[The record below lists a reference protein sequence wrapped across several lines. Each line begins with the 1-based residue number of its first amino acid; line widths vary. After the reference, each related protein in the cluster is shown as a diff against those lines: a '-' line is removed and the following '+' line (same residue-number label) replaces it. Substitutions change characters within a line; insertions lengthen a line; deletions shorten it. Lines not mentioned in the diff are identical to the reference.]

1 MIPNTR
7 RWLAALSPE
16 ARFGLGM
23 LVAIVALGSLVP
35 VFSPYDPRAGG
46 GGLPLDA
53 PSVSHLFG
61 TDDLGRDVFTRTFAA
76 AQADMALALAGVT
89 IPLVC
94 GTLIGAVIG
103 TTRLS
108 IVSGAW
114 MVVVESINAFPF
126 IVIVLALV
134 SVVGA
139 GAIGVV
145 VALSL
150 TNWARYAKLARA
162 RAQVIRGEDYVRAT
176 QVLGYSRV
184 RVLARHIL
192 PNVYAESIAYGLSD
206 FVLVILVIA
215 GLSYLGAGLKPP
227 APEWGAM
234 MSDGRL
240 FITTAWWIPVF
251 PGLMLSL
258 TAVGVALFADG
269 LERDRGRT

>member
-1 MIPNTR
+1 MHAAR
-7 RWLAALSPE
+7 RWLAGLSGE
-16 ARFGLGM
+16 ARWGLGL
-23 LVAIVALGSLVP
+23 LVVIVALGSVVP
-35 VFSPYDPRAGG
+35 AISPYDARVGG
-46 GGLPLDA
+46 SGLALDG
-53 PSVSHLFG
+53 PSPSHLFG

-76 AQADMALALAGVT
+76 AQSDMLLSLIGVT
-89 IPLVC
+89 IPLIV
-94 GTLIGAVIG
+94 GTLIGAIIG

-108 IVSGAW
+108 IVSGLW
-114 MVVVESINAFPF
+114 MILVESINAFPF
-126 IVIVLALV
+126 IVLVLAIV

-139 GAIGVV
+139 GAVGVV

-162 RAQVIRGEDYVRAT
+162 RAQVIRNADYIHAT

-184 RVLARHIL
+184 RVLLRHIL

-258 TAVGVALFADG
+258 TAVGVALLADG
-269 LERDRGRT
+269 IERGREAT

>member
-7 RWLAALSPE
+7 HWLAALSPE

-35 VFSPYDPRAGG
+35 VLSPYDPRAGG

-108 IVSGAW
+108 IVSGVW

-251 PGLMLSL
+251 PGVMLSL

>member
-1 MIPNTR
+1 MRAAR
-7 RWLAALSPE
+7 RWLAGLSGE
-16 ARFGLGM
+16 ARWGLGL
-23 LVAIVALGSLVP
+23 LVVIVALGSVVP
-35 VFSPYDPRAGG
+35 AISPYDARVGG
-46 GGLPLDA
+46 SGLPLDG
-53 PSVSHLFG
+53 PSPSHLFG

-76 AQADMALALAGVT
+76 AQSDMLLSLIGVT
-89 IPLVC
+89 IPLIV
-94 GTLIGAVIG
+94 GTLIGAIIG

-108 IVSGAW
+108 IVSGLW
-114 MVVVESINAFPF
+114 MIGVESINAFPF
-126 IVIVLALV
+126 IVIVLAIV

-139 GAIGVV
+139 GAVGVV
-145 VALSL
+145 VGLSL

-162 RAQVIRGEDYVRAT
+162 RAQVIRNADFIQAT

-184 RVLARHIL
+184 RVLLRHIL

-258 TAVGVALFADG
+258 TAVGVALLADG
-269 LERDRGRT
+269 IERGREAT

>member
-1 MIPNTR
+1 MIASAR
-7 RWLAALSPE
+7 RWLAGLSAE
-16 ARFGLGM
+16 GRCGLGM
-23 LVAIVALGSLVP
+23 LIAIIALGSLVP
-35 VFSPYDPRAGG
+35 AFSPYDPRAGG

-53 PSVSHLFG
+53 PSAGHLFG

-76 AQADMALALAGVT
+76 AQADLALALVGVV

-162 RAQVIRGEDYVRAT
+162 RAQVIRGADFIHAT
-176 QVLGYSRV
+176 QVLGYSRI

-240 FITTAWWIPVF
+240 FITSAWWIPVF
-251 PGLMLSL
+251 PGLLLSL
-258 TAVGVALFADG
+258 TAVGVALLADG
-269 LERDRGRT
+269 LERARGQN

>member
-1 MIPNTR
+1 MHAAR
-7 RWLAALSPE
+7 RWLAGLSGE
-16 ARFGLGM
+16 ARWGLGL
-23 LVAIVALGSLVP
+23 LVVIVALGSVVP
-35 VFSPYDPRAGG
+35 AISPYDARVGG
-46 GGLPLDA
+46 SGLALDG
-53 PSVSHLFG
+53 PSPSHLFG

-76 AQADMALALAGVT
+76 AQSDMLLSLIGVT
-89 IPLVC
+89 IPLIV
-94 GTLIGAVIG
+94 GTLIGAIIG

-108 IVSGAW
+108 IVSGLW
-114 MVVVESINAFPF
+114 MILVESINAFPF
-126 IVIVLALV
+126 IVIVLAIV

-139 GAIGVV
+139 GAVGVV

-162 RAQVIRGEDYVRAT
+162 RAQVIRNADYIHAT

-184 RVLARHIL
+184 RVLLRHIL

-258 TAVGVALFADG
+258 TAVGVALLADG
-269 LERDRGRT
+269 IERGREAT

>member
-1 MIPNTR
+1 MHAAR
-7 RWLAALSPE
+7 RWLAGLSGE
-16 ARFGLGM
+16 ARWGLGL
-23 LVAIVALGSLVP
+23 LVVIVALGSVVP
-35 VFSPYDPRAGG
+35 AISPYDARVGG
-46 GGLPLDA
+46 SGLALDG
-53 PSVSHLFG
+53 PSPSHLFG

-76 AQADMALALAGVT
+76 AQSDMLLSLIGVT
-89 IPLVC
+89 IPLIV
-94 GTLIGAVIG
+94 GTLIGAIIG

-108 IVSGAW
+108 IVSGLW
-114 MVVVESINAFPF
+114 MILVESINAFPF
-126 IVIVLALV
+126 IVIVLAIV

-139 GAIGVV
+139 GAVGVV

-162 RAQVIRGEDYVRAT
+162 RAQVIRNADYIHAT

-184 RVLARHIL
+184 RVLLRHIL

-251 PGLMLSL
+251 TGLMLSL
-258 TAVGVALFADG
+258 TAVGVALLADG
-269 LERDRGRT
+269 IERGREAT

>member
-1 MIPNTR
+1 
-7 RWLAALSPE
+7 
-16 ARFGLGM
+16 
-23 LVAIVALGSLVP
+23 
-35 VFSPYDPRAGG
+35 
-46 GGLPLDA
+46 LPLDA
-53 PSVSHLFG
+53 PSLSHVFG

-76 AQADMALALAGVT
+76 AQADMALALVGVA

-94 GTLIGAVIG
+94 GTLIGAVMG

-114 MVVVESINAFPF
+114 MVLVESINAFPF
-126 IVIVLALV
+126 IVIVLAIV

-139 GAIGVV
+139 GAIGVI

-162 RAQVIRGEDYVRAT
+162 RAQVIRGADFIHAT

-184 RVLARHIL
+184 RVLARHVL

-258 TAVGVALFADG
+258 TAVGVALLADG
-269 LERDRGRT
+269 LEHARGRE

>member
-1 MIPNTR
+1 
-7 RWLAALSPE
+7 
-16 ARFGLGM
+16 
-23 LVAIVALGSLVP
+23 LVV
-35 VFSPYDPRAGG
+35 
-46 GGLPLDA
+46 
-53 PSVSHLFG
+53 
-61 TDDLGRDVFTRTFAA
+61 
-76 AQADMALALAGVT
+76 
-89 IPLVC
+89 

-103 TTRLS
+103 TTRRS
-108 IVSGAW
+108 VVSGAW

-150 TNWARYAKLARA
+150 TSWARYAKLARA
-162 RAQVIRGEDYVRAT
+162 RAQVIRGADFIHAT

-206 FVLVILVIA
+206 FVLVILAIA

-258 TAVGVALFADG
+258 TAVGVALLADS
-269 LERDRGRT
+269 LERNA

>member
-1 MIPNTR
+1 MIESART
-7 RWLAALSPE
+7 WLGGLSGE
-16 ARFGLGM
+16 GRCGLVL

-35 VFSPYDPRAGG
+35 TLSPYDPRVGG
-46 GGLPLDA
+46 SGIPLDG
-53 PSVSHLFG
+53 PSSDHLFG

-76 AQADMALALAGVT
+76 AQSDLALAMIGVA
-89 IPLVC
+89 IPLIA
-94 GTLIGAVIG
+94 GTLIGAIIG
-103 TTRLS
+103 TTRVPM
-108 IVSGAW
+108 ISGLW
-114 MVVVESINAFPF
+114 MILVESINAFPF
-126 IVIVLALV
+126 IVIVLAIV

-139 GAIGVV
+139 GAFGVI

-162 RAQVIRGEDYVRAT
+162 RAQVIRSADFVQAT
-176 QVLGYSRV
+176 RVLGYSRR
-184 RVLARHIL
+184 RVLLRHIL
-192 PNVYAESIAYGLSD
+192 PNVYAESFAFGLSD

-240 FITTAWWIPVF
+240 FITTAWWIPFF

-258 TAVGVALFADG
+258 TAIGVALLADG
-269 LERDRGRT
+269 LERRQAG

>member
-1 MIPNTR
+1 MRAAR
-7 RWLAALSPE
+7 RWLAGLSGE
-16 ARFGLGM
+16 ARWGLGL
-23 LVAIVALGSLVP
+23 LVVIVALGSVVP
-35 VFSPYDPRAGG
+35 AISPYDARVGG
-46 GGLPLDA
+46 SGLPLDG
-53 PSVSHLFG
+53 PSPSHLFG

-76 AQADMALALAGVT
+76 AQSDMLLSLIGVT
-89 IPLVC
+89 IPLIV
-94 GTLIGAVIG
+94 GTLIGAIIG
-103 TTRLS
+103 TTRIS
-108 IVSGAW
+108 IVSGLW
-114 MVVVESINAFPF
+114 MILVESINAFPF
-126 IVIVLALV
+126 IVIVLAIV

-139 GAIGVV
+139 GAVGVV
-145 VALSL
+145 VGLSL

-162 RAQVIRGEDYVRAT
+162 RAQVIRNADFIQAT

-184 RVLARHIL
+184 RVLLRHIL

-258 TAVGVALFADG
+258 TAVGVALLADG
-269 LERDRGRT
+269 IERGREAT